1 MVLPLEAA
9 SGNQYR
15 VAHTYTDK
23 GNPHLEGDEFSGWL
37 AINGRTIGMTGGIR
51 PRSFLH
57 PFGAGSAGKRGACD
71 GTHFW

>member
-1 MVLPLEAA
+1 MALPIEAA

-37 AINGRTIGMTGGIR
+37 AINGRTIGMTGGNPALHR
-51 PRSFLH
+51 YSPLPMLPVFL
-57 PFGAGSAGKRGACD
+57 K
-71 GTHFW
+71 